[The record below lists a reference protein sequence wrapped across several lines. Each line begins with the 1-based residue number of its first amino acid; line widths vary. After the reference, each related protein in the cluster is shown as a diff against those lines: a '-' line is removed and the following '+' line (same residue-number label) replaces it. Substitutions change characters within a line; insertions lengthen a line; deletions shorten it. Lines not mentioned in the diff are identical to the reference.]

1 MNKAYQREKH
11 TLEQFCQAEGLH
23 HSEKRNQVLEAF
35 LAGEHHITALDL
47 WERMSKKD
55 ISVDLKTVQSALDLM
70 VKAGLAR
77 EVQIGDGTLRYE
89 HVFAHRHH
97 DHLICRQCNKMI
109 EFTSPAIEKLQ
120 DEVAASHNFVI
131 EDHVLSL
138 YGICE
143 SCAKKIKI
151 PEPVSIPKKERQQL
165 VPLIKLKPG
174 QRGLV
179 KEIAGGHGIIRRL
192 AAMGIRP
199 GKHITKVSSM
209 LMGGPVVVSIDRR
222 QLAIGNGMAGKVLV
236 DASE

>member
-1 MNKAYQREKH
+1 MKNRYQREKH
-11 TLEQFCQAEGLH
+11 TLDQFCEAEGLH
-23 HSEKRNQVLEAF
+23 QSEKRNQVLEAF

-47 WERMSKKD
+47 WERMTKQD
-55 ISVDLKTVQSALDLM
+55 IGVDLKTVQSALDLM

-77 EVQIGDGTLRYE
+77 EVQVEDGTLRYE

-97 DHLICRQCNKMI
+97 DHLICRHCSRMI
-109 EFTSPAIEKLQ
+109 EFSSPAIEKLQ
-120 DEVAASHNFVI
+120 DEVAASHKFVI

-143 SCAKKIKI
+143 SCAKKIKL
-151 PEPVSIPKKERQQL
+151 PEPVSIPKKEREQL
-165 VPLIKLKPG
+165 IPLIKLKPG

-179 KEIAGGHGIIRRL
+179 REIAGGQGTTRRL
-192 AAMGIRP
+192 AALGIRP

-222 QLAIGNGMAGKVLV
+222 QLAIGNGMAGKVFV
-236 DASE
+236 DTSS